1 MYDSET
7 ETAPTFRTLV
17 LPKLRAYWTLLKS
30 AQTGLLLVTGL
41 AGYVSGHPHTP
52 TWPDILALLGSLF
65 LAVGGSTVLNMVIDR
80 DIDAQMQRTA
90 RRPLPA
96 GIVRADEGTLI
107 GLALA
112 FLGVLWAMH
121 RAFLY
126 GALVF
131 AGLFFDVVIYTL
143 WLKRRTPWSI
153 LWGGLA
159 GGMPVL
165 AGRALAT
172 GRVDLTGMLLALAVL
187 LWIPTHILTF
197 SIKYAGD
204 YAHAGVPVFPNRY
217 GARATRWLIAASTGA
232 AVVVML
238 WAVYRIGVPH
248 TLLWV
253 ARALGGL
260 LLGFTLVSTVYTA
273 PKLNHM
279 LFKLASLYM
288 LGSMLLLIAGA

>member
-1 MYDSET
+1 MAGSET
-7 ETAPTFRTLV
+7 AATARTLI

-41 AGYVSGHPHTP
+41 AGYVSGHPRTP

-80 DIDAQMQRTA
+80 DIDAQMRRTA
-90 RRPLPA
+90 RRPLPSGVLSA
-96 GIVRADEGTLI
+96 EEGTVI
-107 GLALA
+107 GLVMA
-112 FLGVLWAMH
+112 FCGVFWAMH
-121 RAFLY
+121 LAFLY
-126 GALVF
+126 GVLIF
-131 AGLFFDVVIYTL
+131 AGLFFDVVIYTW

-172 GRVDLTGMLLALAVL
+172 GYVDVTGVLLALAVL
-187 LWIPTHILTF
+187 FWIPTHILTF

-217 GARATRWLIAASTGA
+217 GTRVTRWLIAFSTGA
-232 AVVVML
+232 AALVML
-238 WAVYRIGVPH
+238 WAVYRIGVPPA
-248 TLLWV
+248 LLWI
-253 ARALGGL
+253 ARGLGGVL
-260 LLGFTLVSTVYTA
+260 VGFTLVSAVHNA
-273 PKLNHM
+273 PKLNYM